1 MVFQFAHTEL
11 SNGCY
16 GKWNDKRTE
25 LIKLKGL
32 FANWQLALRDKGW
45 NCLFWG
51 NHDQPRAV
59 SKFGDDRPAYRALS
73 AKMLAACLYLM
84 QGTPYIYQGEELGM
98 TNMPFTSIEECRDIE
113 SIRAYRD
120 LVDGGHISSER
131 MMEYIRFAG
140 RDNARTPMQWTD
152 EPNAGFTTGAPW
164 LAVNPNYR
172 EIHAQAQEKDPDS
185 VLHFY
190 RKLLKL
196 RKGSAVVR
204 EGDFVLLY
212 PESEAVFAYTR
223 QYENETLCVLCN
235 FTDRTIALPYPSP
248 GGKCILWNYP
258 EPAHAEAL
266 RPYECVVRLATK

>member
-1 MVFQFAHTEL
+1 
-11 SNGCY
+11 
-16 GKWNDKRTE
+16 
-25 LIKLKGL
+25 
-32 FANWQLALRDKGW
+32 
-45 NCLFWG
+45 
-51 NHDQPRAV
+51 
-59 SKFGDDRPAYRALS
+59 
-73 AKMLAACLYLM
+73 
-84 QGTPYIYQGEELGM
+84 
-98 TNMPFTSIEECRDIE
+98 
-113 SIRAYRD
+113 
-120 LVDGGHISSER
+120 
-131 MMEYIRFAG
+131 
-140 RDNARTPMQWTD
+140 MQWTD

-258 EPAHAEAL
+258 EPAQAEAL